1 VPVLLFV
8 GFWALLQRRLH
19 AIDLDN
25 VKSRLQR
32 RRRQIL
38 QASLRTAA
46 EIAQLRGAER
56 DPEVEEGS
64 QSEQEQYN
72 LSQLSEVEM
81 RELAQIDAAIQRLE
95 ADEYGICR
103 DCGEQIDAGRM
114 EALPLALHCTDC
126 ATRHEEAQAIER
138 DLAKRPRIMTP
149 E

>member
-1 VPVLLFV
+1 M
-8 GFWALLQRRLH
+8 H
-19 AIDLDN
+19 AIDFVN

-46 EIAQLRGAER
+46 EIDQLRGAER

-72 LSQLSEVEM
+72 LSQLGEFEQREM
-81 RELAQIDAAIQRLE
+81 SQIDAAMQRLE
-95 ADEYGICR
+95 AGEYGICR
-103 DCGEQIDAGRM
+103 DCGEPIDADRIQ
-114 EALPLALHCTDC
+114 ALPLALHCADC
-126 ATRHEEAQAIER
+126 ATQREEAQAIER
-138 DLAKRPRIMTP
+138 EQAKRPRIMTP